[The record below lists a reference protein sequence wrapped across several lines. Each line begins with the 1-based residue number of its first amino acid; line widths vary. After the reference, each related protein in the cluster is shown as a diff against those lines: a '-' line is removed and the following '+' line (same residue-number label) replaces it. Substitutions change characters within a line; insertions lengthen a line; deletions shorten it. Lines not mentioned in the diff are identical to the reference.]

1 MKRNRR
7 NSSILGLLLAFCL
20 VGGGISFALNQ
31 QSNDPSD
38 VLFNGNTLMGNTVI
52 DKAGKELGTV
62 KDLLINQAAGRIE
75 YIIMSYGGTL
85 GIGEDDYSLPWKDVT
100 LTTSDSEMVIQV
112 NEAPIR
118 DTQTSLGN
126 RSSRN

>member
-1 MKRNRR
+1 
-7 NSSILGLLLAFCL
+7 
-20 VGGGISFALNQ
+20 
-31 QSNDPSD
+31 
-38 VLFNGNTLMGNTVI
+38 MGNTVI